1 VFVSSFVVI
10 GHFSQCS
17 VYYGYAK

>member
-1 VFVSSFVVI
+1 MHSMFVSSFVVI

-17 VYYGYAK
+17 VY